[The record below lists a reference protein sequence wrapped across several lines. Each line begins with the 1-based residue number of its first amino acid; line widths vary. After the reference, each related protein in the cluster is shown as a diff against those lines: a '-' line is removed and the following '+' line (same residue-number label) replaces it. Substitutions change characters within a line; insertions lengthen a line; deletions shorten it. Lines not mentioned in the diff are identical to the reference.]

1 MPDRRLKNANN
12 VAPGHKTAQQHSSTA
27 AQQHSS
33 TAAHGVSRAVVAQV
47 DDGFAGQAE
56 ATIGTIAKPI
66 SRLCSTTVFG
76 AQSRAKRPGHSS
88 VSSPQFTA
96 SLTKKRPNF
105 DIDGRRSHDQGRK
118 PPMRCSGY
126 RWQVMSRQRQAF
138 SLNTSPAAP
147 PE

>member
-27 AQQHSS
+27 AI
-33 TAAHGVSRAVVAQV
+33 R
-47 DDGFAGQAE
+47 
-56 ATIGTIAKPI
+56 
-66 SRLCSTTVFG
+66 RLCSTTVFG

>member
-33 TAAHGVSRAVVAQV
+33 TAAQQHRRHP
-47 DDGFAGQAE
+47 AE